1 MATEKFQRIVWQI
14 IKRCPDAYNLH
25 DDLRIVGAD
34 DKEHNEKLDKVMHKL
49 EESDLTLNYE
59 KCGIGA
65 SSMIYIHTFTD
76 WKSVASEWKLTLKHQ
91 RPRTSLK

>member
-14 IKRCPDAYNLH
+14 IKRCPGANNLH

-49 EESDLTLNYE
+49 EESDLTLNND
-59 KCGIGA
+59 KCDFGA
-65 SSMIYIHTFTD
+65 SSMIYMGD
-76 WKSVASEWKLTLKHQ
+76 VLSGEGLKVCSE
-91 RPRTSLK
+91 RVRANV

>member
-76 WKSVASEWKLTLKHQ
+76 
-91 RPRTSLK
+91 